1 MPFISTVTGSFYAGR
16 RARRAAANAAN
27 SLYTFST
34 ITFTNADAIGNQGPF
49 LANCLSSYDTVT
61 NSWLNDTAYFNVVT
75 RGIQLW
81 TVPETGNYRITAAGA
96 SGGNNAVANILGG
109 FGALITTE
117 VTLTQGDKLAIVVG
131 QKGADRNNQA
141 GQQGSFRGGSGGGG
155 TFVYRESDV
164 LYYVVAGGG
173 GGGAAISTA
182 LLTTQNTANGNVSTS
197 NGSTVLIQ
205 NSSRANGGINGLGGN
220 TSTRG
225 ILFAGAGAGINSDG
239 QETKGVG
246 SNGRSRANNWIGG
259 YITRNSNFTLPGGFG
274 GGGASGDASNNI
286 SYINYSWSGGGG
298 GYSGGGGGGNGGAGD
313 GQYGGGG
320 GSYWIGTT
328 ISSQTGGNRSNGYV
342 TITKV

>member
-1 MPFISTVTGSFYAGR
+1 MPFISTVTGSFSAGKR
-16 RARRAAANAAN
+16 RPPVIVSSNG
-27 SLYTFST
+27 LYDFTSF
-34 ITFTNADAIGNQGPF
+34 TFTNAGATGNNGPF
-49 LANCLSSYDTVT
+49 LANCTSIYDTAN
-61 NSWLNDTAYFNVVT
+61 NSWLLNTANFNVST

-81 TVPETGNYRITAAGA
+81 TVPVSGNYRITAAGA
-96 SGGNNAVANILGG
+96 SGGNNIPGNILGG
-109 FGALITTE
+109 FGALVTTE
-117 VTLTQGDKLAIVVG
+117 VTLTQGDKIAIVVG
-131 QKGADRNNQA
+131 QKGADRNT
-141 GQQGSFRGGSGGGG
+141 GPTSPFFGGSGGGG

-173 GGGAAISTA
+173 GGAAATTTN
-182 LLTTQNTANGNVSTS
+182 LLTSQNTANGNVATS

-205 NSSRANGGINGLGGN
+205 GASRANGGIGGLGGN

-259 YITRNSNFTLPGGFG
+259 FITRNSNFSLPGGFG
-274 GGGASGDASNNI
+274 GGGASGDASNNA
-286 SYINYSWSGGGG
+286 SYVTYSWPGGGG
-298 GYSGGGGGGNGGAGD
+298 GYSGGGGGGNGGASD

-328 ISSQTGGNRSNGYV
+328 ISSQTGGNKSNGYV
-342 TITKV
+342 TIVKV

>member
-16 RARRAAANAAN
+16 RAAIAAANAAN
-27 SLYTFST
+27 GLYTFST
-34 ITFTNADAIGNQGPF
+34 ITFTNANATGNQGPF

-61 NSWLNDTAYFNVVT
+61 NSWLLNTDYFDVVT

-81 TVPETGNYRITAAGA
+81 TVPVSGNYRITAAGA
-96 SGGNNAVANILGG
+96 SGGNNSPGNIRGG

-131 QKGADRNNQA
+131 QKGTDRTAN
-141 GQQGSFRGGSGGGG
+141 SFGNFNGAAGGGG
-155 TFVYRESDV
+155 TFVYRNSDI

-173 GGGAAISTA
+173 GGAAATLTN
-182 LLTTQNTANGNVSTS
+182 LLTSQNTANGNVSTS

-205 NSSRANGGINGLGGN
+205 GSFRANGGINGLGGN
-220 TSTRG
+220 TSTRTF
-225 ILFAGAGAGINSDG
+225 LMAGAGAGISSDG
-239 QETKGVG
+239 QQLYNVG
-246 SNGRSRANNWIGG
+246 ASGRSRANNWIGG
-259 YITRNSNFTLPGGFG
+259 FITRLSGNTLPGGFG
-274 GGGASGDASNNI
+274 GGGAAGDASNNA
-286 SYINYSWSGGGG
+286 SYQAYSWSGGGG
-298 GYSGGGGGGNGGAGD
+298 GYSGGGGGGNGGASD

>member
-16 RARRAAANAAN
+16 RAARAAANAAN
-27 SLYTFST
+27 ALYSFTT
-34 ITFTNADAIGNQGPF
+34 ITFNNAGATGNQGPF
-49 LANCLSSYDTVT
+49 LANCLSTYDTVT

-75 RGIQLW
+75 RGIQIW

-96 SGGNNAVANILGG
+96 AGGNNIPGNIRGG

-117 VTLTQGDKLAIVVG
+117 VTLTRGDKLAIVVG
-131 QKGADRNNQA
+131 QKGADRNT
-141 GQQGSFRGGSGGGG
+141 GPISPFFGGSGGGG
-155 TFVYRESDV
+155 TFVYRENDI

-173 GGGAAISTA
+173 GGAAATTTA
-182 LLTTQNTANGNVSTS
+182 LLTSQNTANGNASTS

-205 NSSRANGGINGLGGN
+205 GSSRANGGINGLGGN

-225 ILFAGAGAGINSDG
+225 ILFAGAGAGVNSDG

-259 YITRNSNFTLPGGFG
+259 FITRQSTYSLPGGFG
-274 GGGASGDASNNI
+274 GGGASGDASNN
-286 SYINYSWSGGGG
+286 SLYVGYSWSGGGG
-298 GYSGGGGGGNGGAGD
+298 GYSGGGGGGNGGASD

-328 ISSQTGGNRSNGYV
+328 ISSQTGGNRSNGFV

>member
-16 RARRAAANAAN
+16 RSGVSPAVANA
-27 SLYTFST
+27 LYSFTT
-34 ITFTNADAIGNQGPF
+34 ITFTNADAVGNQGPF
-49 LANCLSSYDTVT
+49 LANCLSSYDTAN
-61 NSWLNDTAYFNVVT
+61 NSWLNDTAYFDVQT

-96 SGGNNAVANILGG
+96 AGGNNAVANILGG
-109 FGALITTE
+109 FGALVTTE

-131 QKGADRNNQA
+131 QKGADRNNQVGLA
-141 GQQGSFRGGSGGGG
+141 GTYRGASGGGG
-155 TFVYRESDV
+155 TFVYRESDT
-164 LYYVVAGGG
+164 LYYIAVGGG
-173 GGGAAISTA
+173 GGGAACTTN
-182 LLTTQNTANGNVSTS
+182 LLTTQNTANGNVATT
-197 NGSTVLIQ
+197 NGSTVIIT
-205 NSSRANGGINGLGGN
+205 NGSRANGGIGGLGGN
-220 TSTRG
+220 TSSRG

-246 SNGRSRANNWIGG
+246 GNGKSRANNWIGG
-259 YITRNSNFTLPGGFG
+259 YITFRSTYTLPGGFG
-274 GGGASGDASNNI
+274 GGGASGDASNNQT
-286 SYINYSWSGGGG
+286 YVAYSWAGGGG
-298 GYSGGGGGGNGGAGD
+298 GYSGGGSGGNGGASD